1 MATNTTP
8 PISYV
13 NYDFDNLVTEL
24 QQLLSAQ
31 SAWKDMYRSSTGQT
45 LLELFAAVGNL
56 VLYYVERRA
65 EESYISTAKNYSSVV
80 NLARLLNYTP
90 TRNISAIGPLA
101 FTVDAPA
108 PSLIT
113 IPQWTSVSS
122 NAGVNFLV
130 LDTNASIP
138 ALGTTAT
145 VSGIQGTLITK
156 SFVSNGASN
165 QAYNID
171 DTQIENSVNIML
183 LASVASLEVA
193 QAIQQ
198 QTVSQSS
205 YTVVNDDGTYSV
217 YALSNPQRPQTLSVN
232 VTGSSGTATWNQ
244 QSSFIN
250 STNTS
255 RDYVIRPELDG
266 TLTVVFGNG
275 VFGAFPQLG
284 QTVVVT
290 YVQSVGVAGNVFS
303 PNLITTINSPIFYA
317 GTTTMVP
324 NISVTNT
331 DTFLGGSDAETTAEI
346 KENAPQVFS
355 TGDRAVTKADFSAI
369 IQNYS
374 PGCNVVVYGENDI
387 NPPNYNMYNEVL
399 ISMILSTATTTPT
412 MLTPPPNIHDWAIPG
427 TTFQSNLAAYLYSK
441 SMMTVRY
448 SFVDPTIVYVVPH
461 LTVRVDSSASI
472 TTVENF
478 VESAVQGQFVLN
490 STTSLG
496 QSIYQSDIIDAIEDV
511 AGVKHCHVTLKVQ
524 KDMAH
529 NLFSAYS
536 WSTYADLLPVLKGS
550 VELWVGTHKI
560 AYDDGAG
567 GWSNVGGS
575 GYVVSGLV
583 EYASVNTTSA
593 TSLTVGTGAQTL
605 TVATGLKIATGTAI
619 TITHNNSNLMGG
631 IVTSYTS
638 GSGVL
643 VVNVTSIVGAGTYTS
658 WTVVDNIAL
667 IGANISGA
675 LPPGIVPFIKY
686 QQDNSAIAI
695 YSIGDLIVGQT
706 QICQWKNDV
715 YDYIGY

>member
-290 YVQSVGVAGNVFS
+290 ATGF
-303 PNLITTINSPIFYA
+303 P
-317 GTTTMVP
+317 
-324 NISVTNT
+324 SVTFKWRPIPSF
-331 DTFLGGSDAETTAEI
+331 FLA
-346 KENAPQVFS
+346 
-355 TGDRAVTKADFSAI
+355 R
-369 IQNYS
+369 
-374 PGCNVVVYGENDI
+374 
-387 NPPNYNMYNEVL
+387 
-399 ISMILSTATTTPT
+399 
-412 MLTPPPNIHDWAIPG
+412 
-427 TTFQSNLAAYLYSK
+427 
-441 SMMTVRY
+441 
-448 SFVDPTIVYVVPH
+448 
-461 LTVRVDSSASI
+461 SSR
-472 TTVENF
+472 
-478 VESAVQGQFVLN
+478 
-490 STTSLG
+490 TTS
-496 QSIYQSDIIDAIEDV
+496 
-511 AGVKHCHVTLKVQ
+511 VTTGRLIKKV
-524 KDMAH
+524 
-529 NLFSAYS
+529 
-536 WSTYADLLPVLKGS
+536 
-550 VELWVGTHKI
+550 
-560 AYDDGAG
+560 
-567 GWSNVGGS
+567 
-575 GYVVSGLV
+575 
-583 EYASVNTTSA
+583 
-593 TSLTVGTGAQTL
+593 
-605 TVATGLKIATGTAI
+605 
-619 TITHNNSNLMGG
+619 
-631 IVTSYTS
+631 
-638 GSGVL
+638 VL
-643 VVNVTSIVGAGTYTS
+643 VTI
-658 WTVVDNIAL
+658 
-667 IGANISGA
+667 
-675 LPPGIVPFIKY
+675 PF
-686 QQDNSAIAI
+686 S
-695 YSIGDLIVGQT
+695 
-706 QICQWKNDV
+706 
-715 YDYIGY
+715 